1 MNAFYSLFLVFALIL
16 VALIGVQ
23 GAHLS
28 SLFAIAIPYVAVAIF
43 VVGFVRKVIGWA
55 KSPVPFRIPTT
66 GGQQKS
72 FDWIEHNCIDN
83 PSTVRGTIIRMFF
96 EIFCF
101 RSLFRNTKSVLYKE
115 ADGERPIVAYF
126 SAKWLWAFALIF
138 HYSFLVILLRHLRL
152 FTEPVL
158 GFVTG
163 IEFVDGIMQIATPV
177 MYMSDLMIIV
187 GLLFLLGRRMF
198 SGRIRYLSNAA
209 DFFALFLLLS
219 IALSGIYMRYFAKV
233 DIIAIKELTMGLV
246 TFHPVIPENISAS
259 FYVHI
264 FLVSV
269 LFAYFPFSKLMHM
282 GGVFLSPTRN
292 MPNDT
297 RFKHHENPWNNKVA
311 PHSYAAYEDDF
322 REAMVEAGLPVD
334 KPLPAADKQE

>member
-16 VALIGVQ
+16 TAIIGVQ
-23 GAHLS
+23 GAHLGS
-28 SLFAIAIPYVAVAIF
+28 VFAIAIPYVAVAIF

-66 GGQQKS
+66 AGQQKS

-83 PSTVRGTIIRMFF
+83 PSTVRGTIIRMLL

-101 RSLFRNTKSVLYKE
+101 RSLFRNTTSVLYKE
-115 ADGERPIVAYF
+115 TDGERPTVAYF
-126 SAKWLWAFALIF
+126 SAKWLWLFSLIF

-158 GFVTG
+158 GLVTG
-163 IEFVDGIMQIATPV
+163 LEFVDGILQIGAPV
-177 MYMSDLMIIV
+177 LYQTDAMILI

-198 SGRIRYLSNAA
+198 SGRIRYLSNTA
-209 DFFALFLLLS
+209 DFFPLFLLLG
-219 IALSGIYMRYFAKV
+219 IVLSGIYMRYFEGV
-233 DIIAIKELTMGLV
+233 DVIAIKQLTMGLV
-246 TFHPVIPENISAS
+246 TFHPVIPDNIAPS
-259 FYVHI
+259 FFVHL

-269 LFAYFPFSKLMHM
+269 LFAYFPFSKLMHL

-292 MPNDT
+292 MPNDN
-297 RFKHHENPWNNKVA
+297 RFKHHENPWNNKVK
-311 PHSYAAYEDDF
+311 PHSYADYEDDF
-322 REAMVEAGLPVD
+322 REPMVEAGLPVD
-334 KPLPAADKQE
+334 KPLAAADKQE